1 MKKVIAFLICCLSAF
16 PLFSQRT
23 LQFSGNIT
31 ANTVWEYDT
40 VFLNSDVQ
48 IANGT
53 TLTIEKGTKVIA
65 TGFYKIDVKGRL
77 LAIGTPQ
84 SFIHFGVRDTTRFSD
99 TSTTLGGWNG
109 LHFENI
115 PLSNDSSIIQYCK
128 ISYGKTSN
136 ENAIT
141 QCGGAFFIG
150 NSSKIRISNSQIIY
164 NFARFNG
171 GGIYMI
177 NASPIVK
184 NNLIANNSGGVAIL
198 DDSAPI
204 VQSNIFINNP
214 GTVGSAVYVSS
225 LINNGRKALI
235 DRNLISNNSSFGG
248 TVYESTW
255 GITIS
260 NNIIVNNEGHGIFNG
275 HQLGQGNYI
284 NNTICY
290 NTEPGVFCFSGAL
303 SLYNNIVR
311 YNIGHSYSTY
321 QNVDYLLGGFPSLFH
336 NNIEGRMATLRAT
349 NIDSVTLFVRPT
361 TIAGTSQLGYE
372 ADWRLQASS
381 PEINAGTTNNIS
393 HLLSDKDVYGNPRII
408 GQQIDIGAAEYSAPT
423 QTIEPSNHENI
434 KVYPNP
440 FAAQLWIDIS
450 TLKNNVYYKIFS
462 INGQVME
469 EGKLNPTINL
479 IETDRLANGN
489 YILILLNQQGEKI
502 YSSKLVKTN

>member
-1 MKKVIAFLICCLSAF
+1 
-16 PLFSQRT
+16 
-23 LQFSGNIT
+23 
-31 ANTVWEYDT
+31 VWEYDT

-128 ISYGKTSN
+128 ISYGKTLN
-136 ENAIT
+136 IT
-141 QCGGAFFIG
+141 QKEGSGGGIHIDSF
-150 NSSKIRISNSQIIY
+150 SKIKISNNEIIY
-164 NFARFNG
+164 NIARFYG
-171 GGIYMI
+171 AGIYI
-177 NASPIVK
+177 SNASPIIEGNLIKSNTAYYAGAGIAVLNNSRTKIEK
-184 NNLIANNSGGVAIL
+184 NIFINNKSLYQLEMPPFLIYSGSGSAIYVSSNINNENKVLINRNLIANNYSF
-198 DDSAPI
+198 D
-204 VQSNIFINNP
+204 
-214 GTVGSAVYVSS
+214 GS
-225 LINNGRKALI
+225 I
-235 DRNLISNNSSFGG
+235 
-248 TVYESTW
+248 YESSW

-260 NNIIVNNEGHGIFNG
+260 NNIIVNNVGYGIYNG

-290 NTEPGVFCFSGAL
+290 NTEPGVFCISGAL
-303 SLYNNIVR
+303 SLYNNIIR
-311 YNIGHSYSTY
+311 YNIGRSASTY
-321 QNVDYLLGGFPSLFH
+321 RNIDYILGGFPSLFH

-381 PEINAGTTNNIS
+381 PEINAGTTNSIS